1 MDHRSIPSILKPLY
15 TVHSNQFLLSSALC
29 CCYFMWS
36 VEDECMSLALDCTLC
51 QQTHNVLQSELVNEA
66 SNYFTKYSSAVV
78 VVHDSLFQLWLLE
91 QCYYCGVYIIVQTVI
106 DSIFITMNAPL
117 KCSPESVVSYSGGA
131 FLTTVATAG
140 MIAGFG
146 STLAMAK
153 KKSPEWFNKVSRCS
167 AIHY

>member
-1 MDHRSIPSILKPLY
+1 
-15 TVHSNQFLLSSALC
+15 
-29 CCYFMWS
+29 
-36 VEDECMSLALDCTLC
+36 
-51 QQTHNVLQSELVNEA
+51 
-66 SNYFTKYSSAVV
+66 
-78 VVHDSLFQLWLLE
+78 
-91 QCYYCGVYIIVQTVI
+91 
-106 DSIFITMNAPL
+106 MNAPL

-153 KKSPEWFNKVSRCS
+153 SPEWFNKVSRCS